1 MTVGCVRD
9 IATKGKLMAADYDP
23 GFTSLTTELE
33 GVALP
38 VTGDL
43 PAWLSGT
50 LYRNGPA
57 RFEGGEVPFRHWFDG
72 QAMLHRFAIADGA
85 VTYTNRFIDSSS
97 KRATDAGRIGYTEFA
112 TDPCQRYFSRVF
124 TRFRPST
131 RAVPNANVNVATLA
145 EGLVALTEVP
155 MAVSFDPKTLATAG
169 VAAYPDSLQGQV
181 TTAHPH
187 VNPRTGDVVNYL
199 LSFGR
204 NSSYQVY
211 RQSPVTMT
219 RDLVTRIPVAR
230 PGYMHSFAIT
240 ENHVVLAEFPLTVNP
255 LRLLLSG
262 KPFIDNYRW
271 NARGTTRFLVVDTRN
286 GSLRGEFHGAPF
298 FAFHHVNAFE
308 DGDKLVLD
316 ICAYRDA
323 SVIDALRLDALA
335 QEVPGSFPYPTRFEI
350 DLAAGT
356 VSSRRLADV
365 TLELPRIH
373 HGRHNGRP
381 YRYAYGITGDSEAPV
396 VARGLVKVNVETGQY
411 KKWYQP
417 RSYPGEPVFVPAPGA
432 VAEDEGVVLSV
443 VLDAEAGTSRLVVL
457 EGQSFEELAS
467 ATVPHAIPFGFH
479 GLFQRGL

>member
-1 MTVGCVRD
+1 
-9 IATKGKLMAADYDP
+9 MAADYDP
-23 GFTSLTTELE
+23 GFRSLTSEVE
-33 GVALP
+33 EFALP

-43 PAWLSGT
+43 PAWLSGA
-50 LYRNGPA
+50 LFRNGPA
-57 RFEGGEVPFRHWFDG
+57 RFEGGEIPFRHWFDG

-85 VTYTNRFIDSSS
+85 VTYTNRFIDSPS
-97 KRATDAGRIGYTEFA
+97 KQATDAGRIGYTEFA
-112 TDPCQRYFSRVF
+112 TDPCQRYFSRMF
-124 TRFRPST
+124 TRFRAGT
-131 RAVPNANVNVATLA
+131 RDVQNANVNIASLA

-155 MAVSFDPKTLATAG
+155 LAVSFDPKTLATAG
-169 VAAYPDSLQGQV
+169 TAAYLDDLQGQV

-187 VNPRTGDVVNYL
+187 QSPRTGDLVNYL

-204 NSSYQVY
+204 RSFYQVY
-211 RQSPVTMT
+211 RQSPAGMT
-219 RDLVTRIPVAR
+219 RELVTKIPVAR
-230 PGYMHSFAIT
+230 PSYMHSFAIT
-240 ENHVVLAEFPLTVNP
+240 ENHVVLAEFPLTVNS
-255 LRLLLSG
+255 LVLLLSG

-286 GSLRGEFHGAPF
+286 GTLRGEFHSEPF
-298 FAFHHVNAFE
+298 FAFHHINAFE

-335 QEVPGSFPYPTRFEI
+335 KEVPGDFPYPTRFEI

-356 VSSRRLADV
+356 VSSRRLAEV

-373 HGRHNGRP
+373 YAQHNGRP
-381 YRYAYGITGDSEAPV
+381 YRYAYGITGDSVGPV
-396 VARGLVKVNVETGQY
+396 VARGLVKVDVETGQS
-411 KKWYQP
+411 KEWSQP

-457 EGQSFEELAS
+457 DGQSFREVAS
-467 ATVPHAIPFGFH
+467 ATVPHPIPFGFH
-479 GLFQRGL
+479 GLFQREL